1 MPTTV
6 QVVSDSPV
14 GRSSPDSPLARA
26 QAFLESHSVYEKT
39 GRIESP
45 STANIERLVQLL
57 GDPQLAYRTIHV
69 TGTNGK
75 GSTTQ
80 MISRLLMAHG
90 LSVGTY
96 TSPHLERVNERA
108 AINGEPISDEEL
120 AENVLAIAELEA
132 LVGSRLSYFEVMTAV
147 AFRWFA
153 NSAVDVGVIE
163 VGLLGRWDATNVV
176 RSDVAVLTNVSLDHT
191 EFAGPTHAHI
201 AREKVGIVKPESVF
215 VQGETRDDLQE
226 IFAAAPC
233 AKRVVRNQHFDVTS
247 NELAVGGRLISVR
260 TTRASYAH
268 VFVPLHG
275 SHQGDNTAVAIAAV
289 EEFFDHAIAR
299 EVLDEGMSSVSMPG
313 RFEVLGRQPL
323 VVVDGAHNVG
333 GAEVCAEV
341 FFNDF
346 QIDGRRVLVVGM
358 LKSRDAEEMLGAL
371 RADEFDLVVC
381 CTAPTPRGTSAP
393 DVGAAARAVG
403 CDVVHIAERPDTAL
417 AYAYQQLRAE
427 DALLVAGS
435 LYVVGAARPVLRE
448 LMP

>member
-1 MPTTV
+1 MPSTPTTV
-6 QVVSDSPV
+6 QVVAVSPV
-14 GRSSPDSPLARA
+14 DRA
-26 QAFLESHSVYEKT
+26 LAFLESHSVYEKT

-57 GDPQLAYRTIHV
+57 GDPHLAYRTIHV

-80 MISRLLMAHG
+80 MITRLLMAHG
-90 LSVGTY
+90 LKVGTY
-96 TSPHLERVNERA
+96 TSPHLERVNERM
-108 AINGEPISDEEL
+108 AINGEPISDEDL

-132 LVGSRLSYFEVMTAV
+132 LVGTRLSYFEVLTAV

-215 VQGETRDDLQE
+215 VQGETRDDVQD
-226 IFAAAPC
+226 IFAAVPC
-233 AKRVVRNQHFDVTS
+233 VRRVVRDQHFDVTS
-247 NELAVGGRLISVR
+247 NELAVGGRLVSVR
-260 TTRASYAH
+260 TTRAKYED

-275 SHQGDNTAVAIAAV
+275 SHQGDNTAVAITAV

-299 EVLDEGMSSVSMPG
+299 EVLDEGMSTASMPG

-323 VVVDGAHNVG
+323 VIVDGAHNVG

-346 QIDGRRVLVVGM
+346 QVDGRRVLVVGM
-358 LKSRDAEEMLGAL
+358 LKSRDAAELLGAL

-381 CTAPTPRGTSAP
+381 CTAPTPRGTPAAE
-393 DVGAAARAVG
+393 VALAARASG
-403 CDVVHIAERPDTAL
+403 CDTVHIAERPDAAL

>member
-1 MPTTV
+1 
-6 QVVSDSPV
+6 
-14 GRSSPDSPLARA
+14 
-26 QAFLESHSVYEKT
+26 
-39 GRIESP
+39 
-45 STANIERLVQLL
+45 
-57 GDPQLAYRTIHV
+57 
-69 TGTNGK
+69 
-75 GSTTQ
+75 
-80 MISRLLMAHG
+80 MITRLLMAHG
-90 LSVGTY
+90 LKVGTY
-96 TSPHLERVNERA
+96 TSPHLERVNERM

-132 LVGSRLSYFEVMTAV
+132 LVGTRLSYFEVLTAV

-215 VQGETRDDLQE
+215 VQGETRDDVQD
-226 IFAAAPC
+226 IFAAVPC
-233 AKRVVRNQHFDVTS
+233 VRRVVRDQHFDVIS

-260 TTRASYAH
+260 TTRAKYED

-275 SHQGDNTAVAIAAV
+275 SHQGDNTAVAITAV

-299 EVLDEGMSSVSMPG
+299 EILDEGMSTASMPG

-323 VVVDGAHNVG
+323 VIVDGAHNVG

-346 QIDGRRVLVVGM
+346 QVDGRRVLVVGM
-358 LKSRDAEEMLGAL
+358 LKSRDAAELLGAL

-381 CTAPTPRGTSAP
+381 CTAPTPRGTPAAE
-393 DVGAAARAVG
+393 VALAARASG
-403 CDVVHIAERPDTAL
+403 CDTVHIAERPDAAL